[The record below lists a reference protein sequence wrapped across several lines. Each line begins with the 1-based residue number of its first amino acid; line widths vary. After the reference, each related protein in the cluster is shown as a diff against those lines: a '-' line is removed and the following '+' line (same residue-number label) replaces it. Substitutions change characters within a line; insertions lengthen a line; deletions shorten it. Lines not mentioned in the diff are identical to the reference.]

1 MRLLLTENQLKM
13 LVSEYYDR
21 SQVYDREKLLKALKS
36 APGHVKSHLKG
47 LPRFYVRDEQGE
59 PLKDIMGNKVIFTHI
74 PEIIYDYL
82 HGNY

>member
-1 MRLLLTENQLKM
+1 M

-21 SQVYDREKLLKALKS
+21 NEVYHREKLIKALKS
-36 APGHVKSHLKG
+36 APGIVKKSIKG

-59 PLKDIMGNKVIFTHI
+59 PLKDEMGNKIIFTRI

-82 HGNY
+82 HGNF